1 MDKGSLA
8 EKVGL
13 LARGREQRE
22 RAEGERRGV
31 GTLSFYFF
39 LVKGHFTACCY
50 HNNRLQTRGGG
61 GVHHKVSLLS
71 ARHQAL
77 GLLRDSD

>member
-22 RAEGERRGV
+22 REGGV